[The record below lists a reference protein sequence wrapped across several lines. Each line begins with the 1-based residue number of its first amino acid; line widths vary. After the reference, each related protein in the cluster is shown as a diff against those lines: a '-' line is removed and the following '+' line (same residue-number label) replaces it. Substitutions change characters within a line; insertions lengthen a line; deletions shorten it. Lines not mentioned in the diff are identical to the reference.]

1 MMVDPISGYIMA
13 CLTLRTLTMV
23 PASMTL
29 LMLLSPVSSYLH
41 MSVML
46 RTQQCLP
53 PGTGCPLLTPQLT
66 DTAGLCSQ
74 SPQLTEGLLVPP
86 ARPLTITTSF
96 VLASVRPA
104 VSGAWLGNREVKLFD
119 KNKVISSYGFWVRNS
134 MRNIVTNFYFPEPPK
149 FLIIFACS

>member
-1 MMVDPISGYIMA
+1 
-13 CLTLRTLTMV
+13 MV

-53 PGTGCPLLTPQLT
+53 PGTGCSLLTPQLT

-74 SPQLTEGLLVPP
+74 SVVPP

-119 KNKVISSYGFWVRNS
+119 KNKVISSILHMVFGSV
-134 MRNIVTNFYFPEPPK
+134 I
-149 FLIIFACS
+149 A